1 VRDPVLSVIR
11 FASGSLLLALLV
23 VATHVNVSDPATG
36 AILGVAVRTM
46 AGTVQDC
53 RTLSDEELAALP
65 QHMRRKEICETHAVP
80 YRLEVRLDGEK
91 RLDRVYTAAGIH
103 GDRPI
108 TVDER
113 IGVAAGLHDLSI
125 RLAPAEPTGTASLPV
140 FTFERSVEL
149 EEGRIRVAWL
159 DGVTGP
165 FEIR

>member
-1 VRDPVLSVIR
+1 VSERLHASIR
-11 FASGSLLLALLV
+11 LASGGALLALLV
-23 VATHVNVSDPATG
+23 VVTHVNVSDPTTG

-53 RTLSDEELAALP
+53 RTLSDEELSALP
-65 QHMRRKEICETHAVP
+65 QHMRRKEVCETHAVP
-80 YRLEVRLDGEK
+80 YRLEVRVNGEA

-113 IGVAAGLHDLSI
+113 IEVAAGPQEVSI
-125 RLAPAEPTGTASLPV
+125 RFAPAEANAAAQLPV
-140 FTFERSVEL
+140 FTFQQDVTL

-159 DGVTGP
+159 DGVSGP